1 MIFCDLHV
9 VLLVLNKIN
18 SLYKHRS
25 TALFVNYSYHLIQ
38 KISTCMSIQRKIY
51 GIQLNYLTAYS
62 ISFLFLNGTNL
73 LLDTC
78 MVIDI
83 IMNTLVS
90 YSQFDDQANRV

>member
-1 MIFCDLHV
+1 M
-9 VLLVLNKIN
+9 N
-18 SLYKHRS
+18 
-25 TALFVNYSYHLIQ
+25 
-38 KISTCMSIQRKIY
+38 IQRKIY
-51 GIQLNYLTAYS
+51 GIQLNHLTAYS

>member
-1 MIFCDLHV
+1 
-9 VLLVLNKIN
+9 
-18 SLYKHRS
+18 
-25 TALFVNYSYHLIQ
+25 
-38 KISTCMSIQRKIY
+38 MSIQRKIY
-51 GIQLNYLTAYS
+51 GIQLNHLTAYS